1 MKFRTEI
8 EPFTLDTDIDY
19 RSRLLALGSC
29 FAEHIAARLSRA
41 RFRIEANPTGILFN
55 PASIVR
61 TLERLWH
68 AEPVRREELH
78 RSREGVW
85 FHYDFHGSLS
95 RTEAD
100 EALDAMN
107 EAVRRGAEALHGAD
121 TLLLTFGTAW
131 VYDHEGRPVANCH
144 RQPAAEF
151 HRRRMTVEE
160 IVAPLARLLE
170 GELAAKRLIVSV
182 SPVRHAGDGLV
193 ENSLSKAT
201 LRLAAAALEER
212 FAERVR
218 YFPAYEMLVD
228 DLRDYRFYAEDLV
241 HPSPQTVEYV
251 WEHFT
256 QAALSERARRLLP
269 EVERI
274 VRASEHRMQHPR
286 SEACRAFCRQ
296 QLAAIEALPEV
307 DFTAERAYFSR
318 FLK

>member
-8 EPFTLDTDIDY
+8 EPFTLGTDIDY

-61 TLERLWH
+61 TLDRLWH

-160 IVAPLARLLE
+160 IVAPFARLLE

-241 HPSPQTVEYV
+241 HPRRRPSNMSGSTSRRQPSRSGPGGCCPRSSG
-251 WEHFT
+251 
-256 QAALSERARRLLP
+256 LSAPRSTACSTPAARRAAP
-269 EVERI
+269 SAGSSSPPSR
-274 VRASEHRMQHPR
+274 RSPR
-286 SEACRAFCRQ
+286 SISPPNGYISHAF
-296 QLAAIEALPEV
+296 
-307 DFTAERAYFSR
+307 
-318 FLK
+318 

>member
-1 MKFRTEI
+1 M
-8 EPFTLDTDIDY
+8 
-19 RSRLLALGSC
+19 
-29 FAEHIAARLSRA
+29 
-41 RFRIEANPTGILFN
+41 
-55 PASIVR
+55 
-61 TLERLWH
+61 
-68 AEPVRREELH
+68 
-78 RSREGVW
+78 W

-241 HPSPQTVEYV
+241 HPSPQAVEYV